1 MNQTES
7 LESLSHEASSFGL
20 QKSDLFEGHR
30 EMRKI
35 FVLDTNV
42 LIHDPNSIFSFDK
55 HDVVIP
61 FIVLEEIDRLK
72 KGHGEIASSA
82 RDALRII
89 DRLREKGSLTSGIE
103 IGTGGVLSIGT
114 TLSSAP
120 TTFIDGV
127 TEDNKIIKTA
137 LGVAEK
143 QKTDGKSNFAPV
155 TLVSKDV
162 SVRIRAEACGLHAE
176 DYESDKTTL
185 FQRYGRVLAETDYT
199 NGIHSIRYLRVGD
212 EIYRLQGSDNQ
223 TKIKNGKSLE
233 GISPKNVEQRC
244 AIDALLNPD
253 IEVVA
258 ITGSAGTGKTLLAL
272 AAAIHQTTKK
282 SPLYEQVVVARPIVP
297 MGNSLGYL
305 PGDVVEKL
313 APWMQPIFD
322 SLEVIVNTPKGH
334 IKDETSTA
342 QYRSFQYL
350 IDTGVL
356 QIEALTY
363 IRGRSLPLRYFIVD
377 EAQNLRPIDVK
388 TIITRCGEGTK
399 IVLTGDMQQID
410 SPYLDSKSNGLAY
423 LISRF
428 INEENFCYLNL
439 SCTVRSRLA
448 EQGARL
454 L

>member
-1 MNQTES
+1 MNQTEC
-7 LESLSHEASSFGL
+7 LESLSPETSSHGA
-20 QKSDLFEGHR
+20 QKSEEPNDLR
-30 EMRKI
+30 KKRKI

-42 LIHDPNSIFSFDK
+42 LIHDPNSIFSFDE

-61 FIVLEEIDRLK
+61 FVVLEELDRLK
-72 KGHGEIASSA
+72 KGHGDIAASA
-82 RDALRII
+82 RAALRII
-89 DRLREKGSLTSGIE
+89 DQLRERGPLTSGIE
-103 IGTGGVLSIGT
+103 IGTGGSLYIGT
-114 TLSSAP
+114 ALSSAAA
-120 TTFIDGV
+120 TFMDGV
-127 TEDNKIIKTA
+127 LEDNKIIKTA
-137 LGVAEK
+137 LGVVEK
-143 QKTDGKSNFAPV
+143 QQTDERGNIVPV
-155 TLVSKDV
+155 TLVSKDTT
-162 SVRIRAEACGLHAE
+162 VRIKAEACGLHAE
-176 DYESDKTTL
+176 DFESDKTTL
-185 FQRYGRVLAETDYT
+185 FQQYGRVLAETDYT
-199 NGIHSIRYLRVGD
+199 NGIHSIRYLRAGED
-212 EIYRLQGSDNQ
+212 IYRLYGADNH

-244 AIDALLNPD
+244 AIDALTNPD

-258 ITGSAGTGKTLLAL
+258 LTGSAGTGKTLLAL
-272 AAAIHQTTKK
+272 AAGIHQTTKK
-282 SPLYEQVVVARPIVP
+282 SPLYEQVVVARPVVP
-297 MGNSLGYL
+297 MGNDLGYL
-305 PGDVVEKL
+305 PGDVNEKL

-322 SLEVIVNTPKGH
+322 SLEVIVNTPKGY

-342 QYRSFQYL
+342 KYRSFQYL
-350 IDTGVL
+350 IETGIL

-363 IRGRSLPLRYFIVD
+363 IRGRSMPLRYFIVD

-410 SPYLDSKSNGLAY
+410 TPYLDSKSNGLAY